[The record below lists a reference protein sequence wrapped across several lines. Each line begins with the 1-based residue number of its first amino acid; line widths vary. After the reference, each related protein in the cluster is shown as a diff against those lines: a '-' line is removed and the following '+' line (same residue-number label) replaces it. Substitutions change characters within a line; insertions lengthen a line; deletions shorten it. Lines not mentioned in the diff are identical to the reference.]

1 LGRFFIAL
9 WLLHCTFAFQIHKM
23 ALRFYFIVILAANLF
38 SHHAIAQKTS
48 KIVKQLK
55 ADIGYLA
62 SDSLEGRRTGS
73 VGEHK
78 AADYIEASYKKNGIA
93 PYKNQYRYPFDFING
108 KSIAEATGIMV
119 SGKRMK
125 IKEDAFPLPF
135 SANKKVYSEI
145 LPDVMEQGNIWML
158 PLYIN
163 KDEAEDAHFDWEKYA
178 YEKSR
183 EAAKQGAKGVLF
195 YDSYNAKYPA
205 EFNSKS
211 EYDPLEIP
219 VAFLSYN
226 AYTAFVSKAN
236 NSNIPVDLDIN
247 LKKTEMTGTN
257 VAAYIDNK
265 MPYTVVVGAHYDH
278 LGYGE
283 DGNSLFANAKKLH
296 EVHNGADDNAS
307 GTAALLQI
315 AAWIKN
321 NKLKHYNYLFLNFSG
336 EELGL
341 IGSKAFVK
349 SEKLDSNKIAYMIN
363 MDMVGRLNDST
374 HALNIGG
381 YGTSPVWAKVVNKAD
396 PNFKIG
402 FDTSGVGPSDH
413 SSFYYQEIP
422 VLFFFTGSHHDY
434 HKPSDDADKINYEG
448 EASVMKYVYNVVA
461 KMDKE
466 PKPHFTATK
475 QTSVGKTRFKVTL
488 GIMPDYSFQ
497 EGGVRVDGVSDG
509 KPAIRAGIKGGDII
523 TQLGDNKVQSM
534 QSYMEALGKF
544 EPGQKTEVKLM
555 RDGKEMV
562 LPIEFNK

>member
-1 LGRFFIAL
+1 
-9 WLLHCTFAFQIHKM
+9 M
-23 ALRFYFIVILAANLF
+23 ALRLSFLAIVLISQTAV
-38 SHHAIAQKTS
+38 AQKTS

-73 VGEHK
+73 AGEHK
-78 AADYIEASYKKNGIA
+78 AADYIEATYKKNGIL
-93 PYKNQYRYPFDFING
+93 PYKDHYRYPFDFING
-108 KSIAEATGIMV
+108 KSITESTHINIA
-119 SGKRMK
+119 GKSMK
-125 IKEDAFPLPF
+125 MKEEAFPLPF
-135 SANKKVYSEI
+135 SANKKAYSEI
-145 LPDVMEQGNIWML
+145 LPDVMEQNNIWML
-158 PLYIN
+158 PIYTSN
-163 KDEAEDAHFDWEKYA
+163 DEAQDAHFDWEKSA
-178 YEKSR
+178 YER
-183 EAAKQGAKGVLF
+183 ARDAAKHGATGVLF

-211 EYDPLEIP
+211 EYDALEIP
-219 VAFLSYN
+219 VAFLTYN
-226 AYTAFVSKAN
+226 GYTAYVSKTN
-236 NSNIPVDLDIN
+236 ENNIPVELDIN

-265 MPYTVVVGAHYDH
+265 APYTVVIGAHYDH

-283 DGNSLFANAKKLH
+283 DGNSLLANAKKLH
-296 EVHNGADDNAS
+296 EIHNGADDNAS
-307 GTAALLQI
+307 GTAALMQI
-315 AAWIKN
+315 SGWIKK

-341 IGSKAFVK
+341 IGSKAFIK

-381 YGTSPVWAKVVNKAD
+381 YGTTPAWAKIVDKAD
-396 PNFKIG
+396 PRFKIG

-413 SSFYYQEIP
+413 SSFYYQNIP

-448 EASVMKYVYNVVA
+448 EAAVMKYVYGIVA

-475 QTSVGKTRFKVTL
+475 QTTVGKTRFKVTL

-509 KPAIRAGIKGGDII
+509 KPAIRAGIKAGDVI
-523 TQLGDNKVQSM
+523 TQLGDIKVQSM

-555 RDGKEMV
+555 RDGKEMM